1 MKILVVDDDPAIL
14 RMCLIVLRGEGHE
27 CVACDSGAPAL
38 QAALREHF
46 DLALCDLGLPDIHGL
61 EVVRAIKLQNP
72 NLPVIVMSAMD
83 PKEWA
88 ERAMQAGASH
98 YLPKPLRIDALRHE
112 VELVQSGRAELDI
125 VFADGDPLLARR
137 LLLALQQAGCRVQQ
151 LPNGRAIA
159 SLVNSRQHADVVI
172 VDAGLDDA
180 FAAVEACGAHGVACF
195 VAAGADDK
203 QDDPLLRAGAG
214 MIISKPVDV
223 DAVLLQA
230 RFLVAR

>member
-1 MKILVVDDDPAIL
+1 VKILVVDDDPAIL

-72 NLPVIVMSAMD
+72 GLPVIVMSALD
-83 PKEWA
+83 PREWGDA
-88 ERAMQAGASH
+88 AVQAGASH
-98 YLPKPLRIDALRHE
+98 YLPKPLRLDALRHE
-112 VELVQSGRAELDI
+112 VELVQSGRADLDV
-125 VFADGDPLLARR
+125 VFADADPLLGRR
-137 LLLALQQAGCRVQQ
+137 LFLALQAAGCRVQQ

-159 SLVNSRQHADVVI
+159 SHINSRQHADIVI
-172 VDAGLDDA
+172 VDADLDDVGP
-180 FAAVEACGAHGVACF
+180 AVEACGERGVACF
-195 VAAGADDK
+195 VAAGKGVD
-203 QDDPLLRAGAG
+203 DDPLLRAGAA
-214 MIISKPVDV
+214 MIIGKPIDV

-230 RFLVAR
+230 RFLVTR